1 VRFREGLKVAS
12 VAAPVATRA
21 LLSTYQRFRLM
32 ESLDALREPDT
43 QAIVLA
49 IASIILAWGCC
60 WIASLVESRQVGR

>member
-1 VRFREGLKVAS
+1 
-12 VAAPVATRA
+12 
-21 LLSTYQRFRLM
+21 M